1 MVAAIE
7 TYFSDKTGHNQVV
20 EKAPVALDNILRNL
34 KLGEFITYF
43 VLNRKSLQVNVPHH
57 LLFTNQTDYG
67 EFAVEKGEHDNIA
80 GKFETLLKKKEILIR
95 KLLNIE
101 QKNDHI
107 LENCCN
113 SDAEMKNIGEL
124 VCSMITLVSG
134 ILDSITNMNAENSV
148 DLDSKSLPNAYFA
161 QDSEEEL
168 MSPTQSIT
176 SNLASEENTR
186 CTTKDL
192 WDCFYFHA
200 ANGGRML

>member
-1 MVAAIE
+1 MLLLNSNEESGDEILDYAVLFKRLYILLNILDTLQSFRLGQPKSINLNFGSAIE

-95 KLLNIE
+95 K
-101 QKNDHI
+101 
-107 LENCCN
+107 
-113 SDAEMKNIGEL
+113 
-124 VCSMITLVSG
+124 IT
-134 ILDSITNMNAENSV
+134 
-148 DLDSKSLPNAYFA
+148 KY
-161 QDSEEEL
+161 
-168 MSPTQSIT
+168 
-176 SNLASEENTR
+176 
-186 CTTKDL
+186 
-192 WDCFYFHA
+192 
-200 ANGGRML
+200 